1 MLLFLSL
8 LLLFCSFTTLMLV
21 SAVEFCRWPQVF
33 NTNLMA
39 LAVPSKQ
46 AFRIII
52 ITIII
57 TIIILIIINSS
68 VIIVDA
74 YLRLVM

>member
-1 MLLFLSL
+1 
-8 LLLFCSFTTLMLV
+8 MLV
-21 SAVEFCRWPQVF
+21 SAVEFCRWPQLF

-46 AFRIII
+46 AFRIIII